1 MCKDKSPEE
10 KQMWCLCLM
19 GMYGVLIWEDENVL
33 EMNSGDGHTA
43 VWMYLMPQNCEF

>member
-1 MCKDKSPEE
+1 
-10 KQMWCLCLM
+10 MWCLCLM

-43 VWMYLMPQNCEF
+43 V